1 MESKEKKY
9 IQTKKKSVDGK
20 KWLPNLRAFQSVKK
34 YSFIYHRTCFSSL
47 VQIAYSIFRR
57 YNFQRA
63 ENDFRQNNYEAHDET
78 AENKNAKQQKPWNFS
93 KCKRE
98 YISLRNP
105 SKRSLCKII
114 TNAVLV
120 VVSYSKNKKQK
131 NERKQSKKK
140 EWRKSVRWM
149 WCFINISY
157 SIEYGF

>member
-1 MESKEKKY
+1 MESKEKKKY

-20 KWLPNLRAFQSVKK
+20 IWLPKGI
-34 YSFIYHRTCFSSL
+34 SFIYHRTCFSSL
-47 VQIAYSIFRR
+47 FEIAYSIFRR

-78 AENKNAKQQKPWNFS
+78 AENKKNIKHQKPWNCS

-120 VVSYSKNKKQK
+120 VVSYSKNK
-131 NERKQSKKK
+131 NKKK
-140 EWRKSVRWM
+140 TKETRAKKTEWRKSVRWM